1 MKRPVKVTQTNS
13 ITMTAPDS
21 REGQVQALVIQS
33 EHYAAAGF
41 LPPLPVA
48 GSGERV
54 AKDIF
59 AAIKDYSQYDCLST
73 WKLRD
78 WLLDLAR

>member
-1 MKRPVKVTQTNS
+1 MKAKYKLWSSNRSTTRPPVS
-13 ITMTAPDS
+13 S
-21 REGQVQALVIQS
+21 
-33 EHYAAAGF
+33 
-41 LPPLPVA
+41 PLPVA

>member
-1 MKRPVKVTQTNS
+1 MKAKYKLWSSNRSTTRPPVS
-13 ITMTAPDS
+13 S
-21 REGQVQALVIQS
+21 
-33 EHYAAAGF
+33 
-41 LPPLPVA
+41 PPLPVA